1 MRASITR
8 KTQQG
13 LSRHGAA
20 ITMVPML
27 EETNSVA
34 NAGPV
39 LSGEFPLRWERISP
53 AQLEQARDAVRDSNE
68 TTLRN
73 YHLLDERTQ
82 ESGDDRDESAPELV
96 RIEQRLNLVIE
107 LLGQVLSSSLNL
119 PAIAPCALSRDR
131 FEWSGL
137 DIPASGECV
146 RLALYLHAH
155 YPKPLVL
162 VGQVTHVVGSADTA
176 RVTVQLAPLS
186 ESVGDW
192 LDRLIFRA
200 HRRRVAQVR
209 RQK

>member
-13 LSRHGAA
+13 LSRHDAA

-39 LSGEFPLRWERISP
+39 LSGEFPLRWELISP

-82 ESGDDRDESAPELV
+82 EPGDDRDESAPELV

-119 PAIAPCALSRDR
+119 PAVAPCVLSRDT

-137 DIPASGECV
+137 DTPFSGECV

-162 VGQVTHVVGSADTA
+162 VGQVTQVVRSADTG

-200 HRRRVAQVR
+200 HRRRVALAR